1 MAGVLKFP
9 KDTKKNE
16 DLFQNN
22 ISLFDKKK
30 NPWILSCLFTCELTQ
45 ERLK

>member
-22 ISLFDKKK
+22 ISLLDKKK
-30 NPWILSCLFTCELTQ
+30 KNLESYLVCLLVNSP
-45 ERLK
+45 RKD

>member
-30 NPWILSCLFTCELTQ
+30 TTLNLILSVYL
-45 ERLK
+45 